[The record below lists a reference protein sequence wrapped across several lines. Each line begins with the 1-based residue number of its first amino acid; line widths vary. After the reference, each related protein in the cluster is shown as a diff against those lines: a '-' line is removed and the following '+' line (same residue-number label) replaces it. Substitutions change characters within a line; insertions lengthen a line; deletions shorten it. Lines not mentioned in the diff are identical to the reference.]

1 MTMQDAPAIRTA
13 GLGKRYGS
21 LWALKDCSVS
31 VPRSRVSALVGPN
44 GAGKTTLLKILA
56 GLIAPSAGE
65 AAVLGRAPGQSAE
78 FLDSVGYLAQ
88 DVPLYKRLSAGDH
101 LEIGAHL
108 NRHWDATAARAR
120 LAALKIP
127 LGRPV
132 ATLSGGQRAQ
142 GGPSLP
148 PANRPRLPRPDEP
161 GPAPAPPPPPAFGTA
176 RGAGCAADRHAS
188 PGSLSSCW
196 PPCCWS
202 PASGCARRDTAAS
215 PAARRRPPAA
225 APARCAAA
233 TAASPA
239 CCWPPWRSRGCSG
252 CSGARRCWPG
262 SSRTAP
268 TAWPGPRVSP
278 AAAG

>member
-142 GGPSLP
+142 VGLSL
-148 PANRPRLPRPDEP
+148 ARPRRSQ
-161 GPAPAPPPPPAFGTA
+161 TA
-176 RGAGCAADRHAS
+176 IC
-188 PGSLSSCW
+188 PSSCRRT
-196 PPCCWS
+196 CCTTS
-202 PASGCARRDTAAS
+202 SAS
-215 PAARRRPPAA
+215 
-225 APARCAAA
+225 A
-233 TAASPA
+233 T
-239 CCWPPWRSRGCSG
+239 
-252 CSGARRCWPG
+252 
-262 SSRTAP
+262 T
-268 TAWPGPRVSP
+268 
-278 AAAG
+278 